1 MSPEKKTKDASA
13 AKAKKVKLVRD
24 SFCMPKDE
32 YAQIELLKQRLLTL
46 GKAVKK
52 SELLRAGV
60 LALARADDDS
70 LQAYLEAVP
79 NLKTGRPAS
88 QPEAQVEAAPA
99 PIAPAAAPESKK
111 SSPSAQ
117 RRKAAVPEAAAAV
130 AVVAE
135 QPATPPEESVAP
147 AEKAKKAPARA
158 AAAKKAPVQAA

>member
-1 MSPEKKTKDASA
+1 MSPEKKTKDSSA

-32 YAQIELLKQRLLTL
+32 YAQIELLKQRLLAL

-88 QPEAQVEAAPA
+88 QPEAQVKP
-99 PIAPAAAPESKK
+99 P
-111 SSPSAQ
+111 Q
-117 RRKAAVPEAAAAV
+117 RLLPLL
-130 AVVAE
+130 
-135 QPATPPEESVAP
+135 PHP
-147 AEKAKKAPARA
+147 KAKNPPHLPSGARLLCQR
-158 AAAKKAPVQAA
+158 PPPRWRWWPSSLQLPLRSR